1 MAFGIINIYPTP
13 QSLQN
18 KVDEYFDYCFV
29 MENKF
34 GRLVPKVVVPPTFS
48 GLARYLGFSTRR
60 ALLDYAA
67 NNGNEQFCDVL
78 DDAKLRIEDF
88 YEGRLVMSKGPS
100 TGIQFALKN
109 NCNWE
114 EANKTQLTGADGN
127 SPVVFTWGIEEKA
140 ISAEDAEVVEAVPA
154 PLKQIVSAEEKAEA
168 TEKDST
174 KKRMSP
180 KHSLGILKLNSNKEK
195 SQRRDN
201 RYEDIERGRSH

>member
-13 QSLQN
+13 ESLQN

-29 MENKF
+29 MENKY

-48 GLARYLGFSTRR
+48 GLARYLGFNTRR
-60 ALLDYAA
+60 ALLDYAS
-67 NNGNEQFCDVL
+67 NSSNELFCDVL

-127 SPVVFTWGIEEKA
+127 SPVVFTWGIEEKNEA
-140 ISAEDAEVVEAVPA
+140 VDAEVVDALPA
-154 PLKQIVSAEEKAEA
+154 PMKQIVSTEEKQEA
-168 TEKDST
+168 TEKRFDQEADESEA
-174 KKRMSP
+174 RP
-180 KHSLGILKLNSNKEK
+180 W
-195 SQRRDN
+195 DF
-201 RYEDIERGRSH
+201 DIEF